1 MKILHFNPY
10 HPLLIHAK
18 NIKGPNVITVLGAP
32 YRENRFINYKL
43 EESDKNDFNCDIS
56 ATGLQKSTL
65 TCAVSYSYNLQDT
78 LTISNSKGETYHKSY
93 GYVYSEGDVFSREIG
108 KTLEFAR
115 ALSKGSSVSISKSDG
130 YSAAIENVHT
140 IVNTNSQSRTN
151 TTDKTHTTTHDES
164 YTLTLSEENSH
175 SRSDGG
181 EVIDET
187 NWSDYSENS
196 SSDEYSRMEAEHY
209 NEAKK
214 NVEGSQVP
222 VNNDKSSPSVNEYA
236 TGLY

>member
-1 MKILHFNPY
+1 MILTVIFQ
-10 HPLLIHAK
+10 LLD
-18 NIKGPNVITVLGAP
+18 
-32 YRENRFINYKL
+32 YK
-43 EESDKNDFNCDIS
+43 
-56 ATGLQKSTL
+56 KSTL
-65 TCAVSYSYNLQDT
+65 TCAVSYFYNLQDT

-222 VNNDKSSPSVNEYA
+222 VNNDKSSSSVKEYA
-236 TGLY
+236 TGLLKEKDKKEKRSLNHIKY